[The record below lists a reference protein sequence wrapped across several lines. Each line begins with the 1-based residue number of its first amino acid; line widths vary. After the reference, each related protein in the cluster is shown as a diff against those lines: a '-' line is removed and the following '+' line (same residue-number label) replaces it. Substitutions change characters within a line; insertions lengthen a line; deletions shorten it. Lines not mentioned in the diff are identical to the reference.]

1 MKRVV
6 ILGLARTGAAVAR
19 VMVAE
24 GHPVLVVD
32 RADDPVIRERAA
44 ALPPGVEVQLGG
56 YGEDVARDALLAC
69 PSPGVP
75 WDAPELMWARAHG
88 VPVRSEMDLV
98 FERCRG
104 RVVGITGTNGKT
116 TTTALVAAILERS
129 GAGVVLGGNI
139 GVPVLDRLT
148 GLTSDDWVVLEL
160 SSFQIETVAEPRCS
174 IACVLNVTPDH
185 LDRHAGFEEYAQL
198 KERIVRFAVDDVVLG
213 YDDPITRAMAAAA
226 RCPVRYFGV
235 DIDTKDGATVRD
247 GDVVSVE
254 AGAELHVLP
263 SDGIPLFGEHNVL
276 NVLAAAAVARAA
288 GVAPTD
294 IAVAVRG
301 FHAVPHRLEVLA
313 ERDGVL
319 WINDSKATNAESTI
333 VALRAFGE
341 RPIIWIGGGSAANTS
356 VDALAEEVALR
367 ARHAVLNGESAPA
380 MDAALARR
388 GFEHRTVVTTLAD
401 AVLAA
406 RDAAGPG
413 DVVLLAPGF
422 KSFDQFRDFEERGDA
437 YRTLVAS
444 VLAARA
450 ERS

>member
-6 ILGLARTGAAVAR
+6 IVGLARTGAAVAR

-24 GHPVLVVD
+24 GHRVLVVD

-56 YGEDVARDALLAC
+56 YGEDVARDALLVC

-148 GLTSDDWVVLEL
+148 GVTSDDWVVLEL

-185 LDRHAGFEEYAQL
+185 LDRHAGFEAYAQL
-198 KERIVRFAVDDVVLG
+198 KERIVRFAVDAVVLG

-235 DIDTKDGATVRD
+235 DIVAKDGATVRD

-294 IAVAVRG
+294 FAVAVRG

-406 RDAAGPG
+406 RDAAAPG